1 MRPFNSVPRSTAT
14 LLLALGSAFA
24 IACGGDDRDTSAADS
39 ALERDLTLLAAD
51 SMSFELRDTAPLAP
65 PPTRATAPT
74 KTAAQTPV
82 RRPTPPPAPRPAP
95 APTPAPDPVVAAPLP
110 VPEPAPAP
118 APAPRAMIT
127 SGTTMSL
134 AVGSQVC
141 TTNRVGD
148 KFIATLAEPVYGS
161 NGASIP
167 AGSRA
172 VLEVASIT
180 PGTDQ
185 TEAAITFRVRTL
197 ETGSGSVSPEGVA
210 TPANDLEKVRLEGGT
225 SDAKKVA
232 VGAIAGAIL
241 GQVIGKDTKGTV
253 IGAAAGA
260 AAGTAAAKMGAK
272 YQGCLPSGSRVRLV
286 LAEGLVVG

>member
-1 MRPFNSVPRSTAT
+1 
-14 LLLALGSAFA
+14 
-24 IACGGDDRDTSAADS
+24 
-39 ALERDLTLLAAD
+39 
-51 SMSFELRDTAPLAP
+51 
-65 PPTRATAPT
+65 
-74 KTAAQTPV
+74 
-82 RRPTPPPAPRPAP
+82 
-95 APTPAPDPVVAAPLP
+95 
-110 VPEPAPAP
+110 
-118 APAPRAMIT
+118 
-127 SGTTMSL
+127 MSL

-141 TTNRVGD
+141 TTNKVGD
-148 KFIATLAEPVYGS
+148 KFIATLSEPVYGS

-180 PGTDQ
+180 PGSDATD
-185 TEAAITFRVRTL
+185 AAITFRVRSL
-197 ETGSGSVSPEGVA
+197 ETGGGAVAPVGEA
-210 TPANDLEKVRLEGGT
+210 TPVDNLQKVRVEGKT

-232 VGAIAGAIL
+232 AGAIAGAIL

-286 LAEGLVVG
+286 LADALVVG

>member
-1 MRPFNSVPRSTAT
+1 M
-14 LLLALGSAFA
+14 
-24 IACGGDDRDTSAADS
+24 IA
-39 ALERDLTLLAAD
+39 
-51 SMSFELRDTAPLAP
+51 
-65 PPTRATAPT
+65 
-74 KTAAQTPV
+74 
-82 RRPTPPPAPRPAP
+82 
-95 APTPAPDPVVAAPLP
+95 
-110 VPEPAPAP
+110 
-118 APAPRAMIT
+118 
-127 SGTTMSL
+127 SGTSMSL

-148 KFIATLAEPVYGS
+148 KFIATLSEPVYGS

-180 PGTDQ
+180 PGTDN
-185 TEAAITFRVRTL
+185 TDAAITFRVRTI
-197 ETGSGSVSPEGVA
+197 ETASGAVSPSGVA
-210 TPANDLEKVRLEGGT
+210 SPEAGLEKVRMEGGT

-232 VGAIAGAIL
+232 AGAIAGAIL

-286 LAEGLVVG
+286 LAEGLPVG